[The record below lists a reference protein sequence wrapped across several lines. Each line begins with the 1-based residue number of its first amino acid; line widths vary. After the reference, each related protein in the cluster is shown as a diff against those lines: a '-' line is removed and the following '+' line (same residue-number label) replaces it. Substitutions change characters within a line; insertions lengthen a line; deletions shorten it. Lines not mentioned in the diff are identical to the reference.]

1 MDIKKITNKIAAR
14 FGLSRKRKSSLL
26 KRQAPSRVK
35 MEMDC
40 LVKAALEALD
50 QENSDRNGLLEIYG
64 NAWKDSQVISE
75 HEKAEAFLIT
85 EPFEVC
91 KKGSDAV
98 DKERTLLLDR
108 PWFTR
113 FLTFVMDSEFWGYQL
128 IEFGE
133 QDPGGEFKDVKVFP
147 REHVR
152 PFEKII
158 TINPWDRDGI
168 SYEGHET
175 EFFLLPVGDPE
186 ELGKLESIS
195 REVIWKTYAR
205 SDWSEYNERFGKPF
219 ITYET
224 DTDNEEEREKAME
237 MAVRFGSD
245 LVGVVGSDEKL
256 TVTAVASKESSDN
269 YKNLADFCD
278 DQIAKMMN
286 GQTGTSKNGQW
297 TGTAEVHERILTE
310 FTKARMKR
318 IQDLI
323 NYRLFPFLVAYGY
336 KLERQEGEH
345 GGQQE
350 L

>member
-133 QDPGGEFKDVKVFP
+133 QDPG
-147 REHVR
+147 RESLSTRACPAFRENNHDK
-152 PFEKII
+152 P
-158 TINPWDRDGI
+158 
-168 SYEGHET
+168 
-175 EFFLLPVGDPE
+175 
-186 ELGKLESIS
+186 LGS
-195 REVIWKTYAR
+195 
-205 SDWSEYNERFGKPF
+205 
-219 ITYET
+219 
-224 DTDNEEEREKAME
+224 
-237 MAVRFGSD
+237 
-245 LVGVVGSDEKL
+245 
-256 TVTAVASKESSDN
+256 
-269 YKNLADFCD
+269 
-278 DQIAKMMN
+278 
-286 GQTGTSKNGQW
+286 
-297 TGTAEVHERILTE
+297 
-310 FTKARMKR
+310 
-318 IQDLI
+318 
-323 NYRLFPFLVAYGY
+323 
-336 KLERQEGEH
+336 
-345 GGQQE
+345 
-350 L
+350 